1 MVLFI
6 PFSCIQTTVPK
17 PRKTQEV
24 TQNLIKSSLLF
35 TLGTLCSRVSGL
47 AREAVLSYS
56 FGASP
61 RFDAFVIA
69 LRLPNLLRDM
79 LAEGALS
86 QAFTKVYSQL
96 QLESRERGHELL
108 LATTKFF
115 FLTSLIIS
123 IAGVFFAP
131 ELVDLFTLLAEGER
145 KAALLADATLLTRL
159 VFPWILLAVMSAVFM
174 GALHQEG
181 KFFHSACAPLLLNLG
196 FIGGALGLARLFP
209 QLDFLPVPM
218 HLRELCG
225 LAVGVLL
232 GGLMHCYFLLRS
244 LSVAVLS
251 VLRTHGKILPFSPD
265 LRKVITL
272 MLPMAVASSA
282 APINVF
288 INTNFATAL
297 EAGAVS
303 WLYYAFR
310 LVHLPIALFGVAV
323 GIALLPALTEAV
335 TRGKGFDTHASQL
348 LQQAVE
354 LVLWLLSICFV
365 FVLVN
370 HFYITQLIYQQ
381 GSFTRTDTDNSS
393 AALLMY
399 SMGLIGYGLMKVL
412 ISVYY
417 AVDRTAFV
425 MKISFA
431 LIALNLVL
439 NALLVQVLGFRGL
452 ALTTAIVVTANA
464 VVLAFGLRREKI
476 SWSWATL
483 RRSLFFLLLLLVIG
497 GGAQQLLLLYWENMP
512 LLTGKL
518 KALVIVLSNGVL
530 LSVLAALSG
539 FLYLRKNPLHLLRSR
554 S

>member
-1 MVLFI
+1 MASNF
-6 PFSCIQTTVPK
+6 
-17 PRKTQEV
+17 
-24 TQNLIKSSLLF
+24 IKSSLLF
-35 TLGTLCSRVSGL
+35 TLGTLCSRISGL
-47 AREAVLSYS
+47 VREAVLSYS

-86 QAFTKVYSQL
+86 QAFTKVYSEVQL
-96 QLESRERGHELL
+96 ASSERGHALL

-115 FLTSLIIS
+115 FLTSLLIT

-145 KAALLADATLLTRL
+145 KATLLADATLLTRV

-181 KFFHSACAPLLLNLG
+181 KFFRTACAPILLNLG
-196 FIGGALGLARLFP
+196 FIGGALGLAKIFP
-209 QLDFLPVPM
+209 HFDFLPVPP
-218 HLRELCG
+218 HLRDLCG

-232 GGLMHCYFLLRS
+232 GGLLHCLFLLRS
-244 LSVAVLS
+244 LSVAVLAL
-251 VLRTHGKILPFSPD
+251 LRTHGKILPLSPD
-265 LRKVITL
+265 LRHVLTL

-282 APINVF
+282 APINAF
-288 INTNFATAL
+288 INTNFAAAL

-323 GIALLPALTEAV
+323 GMALLPALTKALAQEQDFA
-335 TRGKGFDTHASQL
+335 GQASQL
-348 LQQAVE
+348 LQQAIE
-354 LVLWLLSICFV
+354 LVLWLLSICFI

-381 GSFTRTDTDNSS
+381 GSFTLTDSHNTS

-399 SMGLIGYGLMKVL
+399 SIGLIGYGLLKVFT
-412 ISVYY
+412 SVYY
-417 AVDRTAFV
+417 AINRTAFV
-425 MKISFA
+425 MKVSFA
-431 LIALNLVL
+431 LIALNLAL

-452 ALTTAIVVTANA
+452 ALTTALVVTCNA
-464 VVLAFGLRREKI
+464 LVLALGLRHTKI
-476 SWSWATL
+476 NWNWVTL
-483 RRSLFFLLLLLVIG
+483 RRSLFFLILLLVIG
-497 GGAQQLLLLYWENMP
+497 GIAQQLLRLYIENFL

-518 KALVIVLSNGVL
+518 QAVTIVLSNGIL
-530 LSVLAALSG
+530 LSALAMLSG
-539 FLYLRKNPLHLLRSR
+539 YLYLRRNPLRLLRHR

>member
-1 MVLFI
+1 MA
-6 PFSCIQTTVPK
+6 
-17 PRKTQEV
+17 
-24 TQNLIKSSLLF
+24 QNLIKSSLLF
-35 TLGTLCSRVSGL
+35 TLGTLCSRLSGL

-86 QAFTKVYSQL
+86 QAFTKVYSEL
-96 QLESRERGHELL
+96 QLASRERGHALL

-115 FLTSLIIS
+115 FLTSLLIT
-123 IAGVFFAP
+123 IAGIFFAP

-145 KAALLADATLLTRL
+145 KAILLADATLLTRI

-181 KFFHSACAPLLLNLG
+181 KFFRTACAPLLLNLG
-196 FIGGALGLARLFP
+196 FIGGALGLAQLFP
-209 QLDFLPVPM
+209 HLDFLPVPP

-232 GGLMHCYFLLRS
+232 GGLLHCLFLLRS

-251 VLRTHGKILPFSPD
+251 VLRTHGKVLPFSSD

-282 APINVF
+282 APINAF
-288 INTNFATAL
+288 INTNFAASL

-323 GIALLPALTEAV
+323 GMALLPALTKALAQ
-335 TRGKGFDTHASQL
+335 GNGFAGQASQL

-354 LVLWLLSICFV
+354 LVLWLLSICFI

-381 GSFTRTDTDNSS
+381 GNFTLTDTDNSS
-393 AALLMY
+393 VALLMY

-412 ISVYY
+412 TSVYY
-417 AVDRTAFV
+417 AVDRTAFM
-425 MKISFA
+425 MKVSFA
-431 LIALNLVL
+431 LIALNLTL

-452 ALTTAIVVTANA
+452 ALTTAVVVTCNA
-464 VVLAFGLRREKI
+464 LVLALGLRCEKI
-476 SWSWATL
+476 SWTWVTL
-483 RRSLFFLLLLLVIG
+483 RRSLFFLSLLLVIG
-497 GGAQQLLLLYWENMP
+497 GVAQQMLLLYVENSL
-512 LLTGKL
+512 LLTGKIQ
-518 KALVIVLSNGVL
+518 ALVIVIGNGVL
-530 LSVLAALSG
+530 LSMLAILSG
-539 FLYLRKNPLHLLRSR
+539 YLYLRKNPLHLLRR

>member
-1 MVLFI
+1 M
-6 PFSCIQTTVPK
+6 
-17 PRKTQEV
+17 
-24 TQNLIKSSLLF
+24 TQNFIKASLLF
-35 TLGTLCSRVSGL
+35 TLGTLCSRISGL

-61 RFDAFVIA
+61 RFDAFIIA

-86 QAFTKVYSQL
+86 QAFTKVYSEIQL
-96 QLESRERGHELL
+96 TSPSRSHALL

-115 FLTSLIIS
+115 FLTSLLIT

-145 KAALLADATLLTRL
+145 KQNLLADATLLTRI

-181 KFFHSACAPLLLNLG
+181 KFFRTACAPLLLNLG
-196 FIGGALGLARLFP
+196 FIGGALGLAKIFP
-209 QLDFLPVPM
+209 QLDFLPVPP
-218 HLRELCG
+218 HLRPLVG

-232 GGLMHCYFLLRS
+232 GGLLHCLFLLRS
-244 LSVAVLS
+244 LSVAVLA
-251 VLRTHGKILPFSPD
+251 VLRTHGKVLPFSAD
-265 LRKVITL
+265 LRQVITL
-272 MLPMAVASSA
+272 MLPMVVASSA
-282 APINVF
+282 APINAF
-288 INTNFATAL
+288 INTNFAASL

-323 GIALLPALTEAV
+323 GMALLPALTKAL
-335 TRGKGFDTHASQL
+335 TQGNGFAGQASQL

-381 GSFTRTDTDNSS
+381 GSFTSTDTHNSS

-399 SMGLIGYGLMKVL
+399 SIGLIGYGLLKVL
-412 ISVYY
+412 TSVYY
-417 AVDRTAFV
+417 AINRTAFV
-425 MKISFA
+425 MKVSFV
-431 LIALNLVL
+431 LIALNLAL
-439 NALLVQVLGFRGL
+439 NALFVQVLGFRGL
-452 ALTTAIVVTANA
+452 ALTTALVVTCNA
-464 VVLAFGLRREKI
+464 LVLALGLRHTKI
-476 SWSWATL
+476 DWNWITL
-483 RRSLFFLLLLLVIG
+483 RRSLFFLTLLLAIG
-497 GGAQQLLLLYWENMP
+497 GTTQQLLLLYIENKLM
-512 LLTGKL
+512 LTGKL
-518 KALVIVLSNGVL
+518 QALAIVLTNGIL
-530 LSVLAALSG
+530 LSVLAMLISY
-539 FLYLRKNPLHLLRSR
+539 LYLRKNPLSLLRKKEG
-554 S
+554 

>member
-1 MVLFI
+1 MVH
-6 PFSCIQTTVPK
+6 
-17 PRKTQEV
+17 
-24 TQNLIKSSLLF
+24 NLIKSSFMF

-86 QAFTKVYSQL
+86 QAFTKVYSEL
-96 QLESRERGHELL
+96 QLETRVRGHELL

-115 FLTSLIIS
+115 FLTSFLIS
-123 IAGVFFAP
+123 IAGMFFAP

-145 KAALLADATLLTRL
+145 KATLLADATLLTRV
-159 VFPWILLAVMSAVFM
+159 VFPWILLAVISAVFM

-209 QLDFLPVPM
+209 QLDFLPVPP

-232 GGLMHCYFLLRS
+232 GGLLHCLFLMRS

-251 VLRTHGKILPFSPD
+251 VLRTRGKILPLSSD

-272 MLPMAVASSA
+272 MLPVMVASSA
-282 APINVF
+282 TPINVF
-288 INTNFATAL
+288 VNTNFAASL
-297 EAGAVS
+297 EAGAVA

-310 LVHLPIALFGVAV
+310 LVHLPLALFGVAV
-323 GIALLPALTEAV
+323 GMALLPALTEAV
-335 TRGKGFDTHASQL
+335 TRGKGFDLQASQL

-370 HFYITQLIYQQ
+370 HLYITQLIYQQ
-381 GSFTRTDTDNSS
+381 GSFTSIDTANSS

-399 SMGLIGYGLMKVL
+399 SIGLIGYGLMKVL
-412 ISVYY
+412 TAVYY
-417 AVDRTAFV
+417 AVDRTKFV
-425 MKISFA
+425 MKVSFA
-431 LIALNLVL
+431 LIALNLAL
-439 NALLVQVLGFRGL
+439 NALLVQSLGFRGL
-452 ALTTAIVVTANA
+452 ALTTALVVTCNA
-464 VVLAFGLRREKI
+464 LVLALGLRCEKI
-476 SWSWATL
+476 SWSWVTL
-483 RRSLFFLLLLLVIG
+483 RRSLFFLAALLLLG
-497 GGAQQLLLLYWENMP
+497 TLAQYLLLLYLEA
-512 LLTGKL
+512 LLPAGKL
-518 KALVIVLSNGVL
+518 KALAIVISNGILLAVLAVLSGC
-530 LSVLAALSG
+530 
-539 FLYLRKNPLHLLRSR
+539 LYLRKNPRHLLRSR

>member
-1 MVLFI
+1 MA
-6 PFSCIQTTVPK
+6 
-17 PRKTQEV
+17 
-24 TQNLIKSSLLF
+24 QNLIKSSLLF
-35 TLGTLCSRVSGL
+35 TLGTLCSRISGL

-61 RFDAFVIA
+61 RFDAFIIA

-86 QAFTKVYSQL
+86 QAFTKVYSEL
-96 QLESRERGHELL
+96 QLASRERGHALL

-115 FLTSLIIS
+115 FLTSLVIT

-131 ELVDLFTLLAEGER
+131 ELVDLFTLLAEGEH
-145 KAALLADATLLTRL
+145 KTTLLANAIPLTRI

-181 KFFHSACAPLLLNLG
+181 KFFRSACAPLLLNLG
-196 FIGGALGLARLFP
+196 FIGGALGLAQLFVR
-209 QLDFLPVPM
+209 LDFLPVPP

-232 GGLMHCYFLLRS
+232 GGLLHCLFLLRS

-251 VLRTHGKILPFSPD
+251 VLRTHGKVLPFSAD
-265 LRKVITL
+265 LRKVIVL

-288 INTNFATAL
+288 INTNFAASL
-297 EAGAVS
+297 AAGAVS

-310 LVHLPIALFGVAV
+310 LVHLPVALFGVAV
-323 GIALLPALTEAV
+323 GMALLPALTKALAQ
-335 TRGKGFDTHASQL
+335 GQGFAGQASQL

-381 GSFTRTDTDNSS
+381 GSFTLEDTDNSS

-399 SMGLIGYGLMKVL
+399 SVGLIGYGLMKVFT
-412 ISVYY
+412 SVYY

-425 MKISFA
+425 MKVSFA
-431 LIALNLVL
+431 LIALNFTL
-439 NALLVQVLGFRGL
+439 NALLVQVLDFRGL

-464 VVLAFGLRREKI
+464 VVLALGLRREKI
-476 SWSWATL
+476 SWAWATL
-483 RRSLFFLLLLLVIG
+483 RRSLFFLVLLLVIG
-497 GGAQQLLLLYWENMP
+497 GVTQQSLLLYVESALP
-512 LLTGKL
+512 LTGKL
-518 KALVIVLSNGVL
+518 KALAIVLSNGIL

-539 FLYLRKNPLHLLRSR
+539 FLYLRGTRKRS
-554 S
+554 

>member
-1 MVLFI
+1 MA
-6 PFSCIQTTVPK
+6 
-17 PRKTQEV
+17 RH
-24 TQNLIKSSLLF
+24 LIKSSLLF

-86 QAFTKVYSQL
+86 QAFTKVYTELHLTSPTR
-96 QLESRERGHELL
+96 SHELL

-115 FLTSLIIS
+115 FVTSLVIS
-123 IAGVFFAP
+123 LAGVFFAP
-131 ELVDLFTLLAEGER
+131 ALVELFTLLAEGER
-145 KAALLADATLLTRL
+145 KATLLADATLLTRV
-159 VFPWILLAVMSAVFM
+159 VFPWILLAVISAVFM

-209 QLDFLPVPM
+209 HLDFLPVPP
-218 HLRELCG
+218 HLRGLCG

-232 GGLMHCYFLLRS
+232 GGVLHCLFLLRS

-251 VLRTHGKILPFSPD
+251 VLRSHGKILPLSAD
-265 LRKVITL
+265 LRRVITL

-282 APINVF
+282 APINAF

-297 EAGAVS
+297 EAGAVA

-310 LVHLPIALFGVAV
+310 LVHLPIALFGVAL
-323 GIALLPALTEAV
+323 GMALLPSLTAAV
-335 TRGKGFDTHASQL
+335 TRGKGFDRQASQL
-348 LQQAVE
+348 LQQAIE

-381 GSFTRTDTDNSS
+381 GNFTPADTANSS

-399 SMGLIGYGLMKVL
+399 SVGLVGYGLMKVL
-412 ISVYY
+412 TSVYY

-425 MKISFA
+425 MKVSFA
-431 LIALNLVL
+431 LIAVNIAL

-452 ALTTAIVVTANA
+452 ALTTAVVVTGNA
-464 VVLAFGLRREKI
+464 LLLALGLRREKI
-476 SWSWATL
+476 SWSWARL
-483 RRSLFFLLLLLVIG
+483 RRSASFLLLLLVIG
-497 GGAQQLLLLYWENMP
+497 AVAQQLLRLYLEAMP
-512 LLTGKL
+512 MLTGKL
-518 KALVIVLSNGVL
+518 QALAIVLGNGIL
-530 LSVLAALSG
+530 LAVLAGVSG
-539 FLYLRKNPLHLLRSR
+539 FLYLRQNPWHLLRSR
-554 S
+554 SRRG